1 MIFVILEDRVEGKL
15 GSATAFLTARWGSA
29 LMMHMLREEESFRE
43 CGTAILLGF
52 SRFLSTMCC
61 LVVRLSQIDWTSSAS
76 ESDRSSDAGRRLFLD
91 ESCCNRLVSSLTWL
105 RSAVDAFNV

>member
-1 MIFVILEDRVEGKL
+1 MIFVILEDRAEGKL

-76 ESDRSSDAGRRLFLD
+76 ESDSSSDVERRLFLD
-91 ESCCNRLVSSLTWL
+91 ESLCSPMGSS
-105 RSAVDAFNV
+105 F